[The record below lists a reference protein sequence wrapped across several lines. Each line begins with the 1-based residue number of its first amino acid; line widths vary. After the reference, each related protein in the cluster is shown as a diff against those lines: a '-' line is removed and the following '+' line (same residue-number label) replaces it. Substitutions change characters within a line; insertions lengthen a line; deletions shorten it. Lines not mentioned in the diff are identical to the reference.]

1 MYPLVVLNQGEVYD
15 MTFDKKSRESKRKN
29 CLAQE
34 PLAKNSNASSQNFK
48 AVNNVSKGIAIALI
62 LIGTILSFLMPLFA
76 KLYQAFEFTSE
87 HQCFTDSTEYIFR
100 FPLLGILLIAILLLG
115 TGLSLLYFSIH
126 HKKN

>member
-1 MYPLVVLNQGEVYD
+1 
-15 MTFDKKSRESKRKN
+15 MTFDKKTRESKRKN
-29 CLAQE
+29 CLSQE
-34 PLAKNSNASSQNFK
+34 HLAKNPNASSQNFK

-62 LIGTILSFLMPLFA
+62 LIGAILSFLMPLFA
-76 KLYQAFEFTSE
+76 KLYQAFEFASE
-87 HQCFTDSTEYIFR
+87 HQCFTDSTEYFFR